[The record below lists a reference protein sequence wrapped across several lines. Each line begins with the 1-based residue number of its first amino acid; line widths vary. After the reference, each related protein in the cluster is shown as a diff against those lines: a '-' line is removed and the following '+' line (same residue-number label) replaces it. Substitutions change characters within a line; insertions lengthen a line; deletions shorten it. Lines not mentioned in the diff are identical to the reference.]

1 LKEGRLRL
9 LLIQPSQIIDGG
21 KVYKSKKIMF
31 PRLSLPVLASLC
43 PPETEIKI
51 IDEYFEEINFGEPV
65 DLVGI
70 SFMTSQA
77 PRAYQIGDEFK
88 KRGKGVVMGGI
99 HASALP
105 EEALIH
111 ADAVVVGEA
120 EGIWPTVLEDF
131 RKGMMEGVY
140 RSPQFPSLNGLP
152 IPRYDLLQKDR
163 YRLLKI
169 NFPIQASRG
178 CPFHCEFCS
187 VSRFWGNQF
196 RFRPVEEVV
205 REIQKTSL
213 KKIFFIDDNI
223 TGHRAYARE
232 LFRALIP
239 LKIRWVGQAPLSLA
253 KDEELL
259 NLAAE
264 SGCAVLFM
272 GIESLSESNLASI
285 GKGLFK
291 AHEIPQLFRRFRE
304 KGIQIH
310 ASIIFGLDDDGPD
323 VFHKTVEFL
332 IREKVAYSEF
342 FLLTPLP
349 GTSLRERL
357 EEEDRILDYDWS
369 HYDCFH
375 VVFQPLRMDR
385 ESLEKGLWDAYR
397 RFYSTRS
404 IFQRLSGNAWGRR
417 SLRTMRSNFYYQRL
431 VRKGR
436 YPFLGE

>member
-1 LKEGRLRL
+1 
-9 LLIQPSQIIDGG
+9 
-21 KVYKSKKIMF
+21 MF

-77 PRAYQIGDEFK
+77 PRAYQIGDEFR
-88 KRGKGVVMGGI
+88 KRGKKVVMGGI

-105 EEALIH
+105 KESLAH

-120 EGIWPTVLEDF
+120 EGIWATVLEDF
-131 RKGMMEGVY
+131 TKGIMKGVY

-152 IPRYDLLQKDR
+152 IPRYDLLQKNR

-169 NFPIQASRG
+169 NFPIQATRG
-178 CPFHCEFCS
+178 CPFLCEFCS
-187 VSRFWGNQF
+187 VSRFWGNQI

-205 REIQKTSL
+205 QEIQKTGL
-213 KKIFFIDDNI
+213 KKMFFIDDNI
-223 TGHRAYARE
+223 TGHRTYARE

-259 NLAAE
+259 SLAAD

-291 AHEIPQLFRRFRE
+291 AQEISQLFRRLRE

-310 ASIIFGLDDDGPD
+310 ASIIFGLDGDGPD
-323 VFHKTVEFL
+323 VFHETVQFL

-349 GTSLRERL
+349 GTNLQKRL
-357 EEEDRILDYDWS
+357 EAEDRILSYDWS

-375 VVFQPLRMDR
+375 AVFQPLKMDR

-397 RFYSTRS
+397 EFYSTRS
-404 IFQRLSGNAWGRR
+404 IFQRLIGNPWGRR
-417 SLRTMRSNFYYQRL
+417 SLRTMMSNFYYQRL
-431 VRKGR
+431 LRKGR